1 MENVNINTSQN
12 VLINYKIA
20 GIGDRI
26 IAQIIDSLIIVSYY
40 ILMAFL
46 LGITVFSLNDF
57 SWIYF
62 IFFLPVVFYHLL
74 FEIFMEGQTPGKKS
88 RNIKVV
94 KLDGTKAGVSNYLL
108 RWLLSPIDFM
118 LYGAVAILCYVT
130 TKKGQRLGD
139 IVAGTTVI
147 YQQDESI
154 HFLKKQNTRKFDDY
168 KPTFYQ
174 AEELDRDHVE
184 LIRKVLKTNSRSH
197 IHALAKKTKEKL
209 QIESQE
215 PDARFLMTLLSD
227 YEYFMSVEA

>member
-26 IAQIIDSLIIVSYY
+26 VAQIIDALIMVAYY
-40 ILMAFL
+40 IFIAFI
-46 LGITVFSLNDF
+46 LGVSIFSLNNF
-57 SWIYF
+57 AWVYSLF
-62 IFFLPVVFYHLL
+62 LLPVVFYHLL

-94 KLDGTKAGVSNYLL
+94 KLDGTKAGISNYLL

-118 LYGAVAILCYVT
+118 LYGAVAIICYVT
-130 TKKGQRLGD
+130 TQRGQRLGD

-147 YQQDESI
+147 YQQDDSI
-154 HFLKKQNTRKFDDY
+154 NFLKKQNTSKFDNY
-168 KPTFYQ
+168 NPTFYQ
-174 AEELDRDHVE
+174 AEELDREHAE
-184 LIRKVLKTNSRSH
+184 LIKNVLKTNSRSH

-209 QIESQE
+209 NIESQE
-215 PDARFLMTLLSD
+215 SDARFLLIVLND
-227 YEYFMSVEA
+227 YEYFNSVEA